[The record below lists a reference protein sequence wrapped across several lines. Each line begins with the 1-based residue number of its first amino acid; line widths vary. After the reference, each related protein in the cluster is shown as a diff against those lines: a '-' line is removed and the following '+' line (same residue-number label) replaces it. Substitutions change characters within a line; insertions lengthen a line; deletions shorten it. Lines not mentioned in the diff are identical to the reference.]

1 MVYLNLAIFLIILG
15 IMAYLHFHFK
25 AWSLAKKVFIGLA
38 LGILFGFIMQFVYRD
53 SMDVIKESTQW
64 FAIVGSGYVKL
75 LQMIVMPLIFI
86 SILSAIS
93 KLHQSASALGKISL
107 SVISILLITT
117 FIAAC
122 VGVIVTLTFH
132 LTSDGLVNGITEQQR
147 FAYLLGNQNKV
158 LTQMNTPELILAFIP
173 SNPFGDLAKMS
184 ATSIIGVVIF
194 AIFLGIAAL
203 KLLKENSEAG
213 HKVIAGIEIFQQWI
227 MTLVRLVM
235 QLTPY
240 GVFALMLSLSA
251 TSDLQSILR
260 LGLFIIASY
269 VAIAIMF
276 LIHGFF
282 IFCSGGSFLGYFKKI
297 GAVMAFAFTSRSSAA
312 SIPLNIETQMK
323 QFNVPESIAGFSAS
337 FGATIGQ
344 NGCAGIYPAMLAVMV
359 ATGMGIPIDF
369 HFMIILV
376 CIVTLSSI
384 GVAGVG
390 GGATF
395 AALMVLPMLG
405 LPIEIVALLVSIEP
419 LIDMGRTALN
429 VSDSMVSGIVTSRIL
444 KTS

>member
-1 MVYLNLAIFLIILG
+1 MIFLNLAIFMLFLFFLG
-15 IMAYLHFHFK
+15 YLQFHFK
-25 AWSLAKKVFIGLA
+25 TWSLSRRVFIGLI
-38 LGILFGFIMQFVYRD
+38 LGIVLGFLMQWIYRD
-53 SMDVIKESTQW
+53 PKVIHESTQW
-64 FAIVGSGYVKL
+64 FAIVGNGYVKL
-75 LQMIVMPLIFI
+75 LQMIVMPLIFV

-93 KLHQSASALGKISL
+93 KLHNAAKLGKISF
-107 SVISILLITT
+107 SVIFVLLFTT

-122 VGVIVTLTFH
+122 IAIVVALAFH
-132 LTSDGLVNGITEQQR
+132 LTSEGLVNGISEQQR
-147 FAYLLGNQNKV
+147 FSQLLGNQQQT
-158 LTQMNTPELILAFIP
+158 LTQLSAPQLILAFIP
-173 SNPFGDLAKMS
+173 SNPFGDLAKLG

-194 AIFLGIAAL
+194 ASFLGISAL
-203 KLLKENSEAG
+203 KLLKDNPLAG
-213 HKVIAGIEIFQQWI
+213 NKVIVGIDILQQWI
-227 MTLVRLVM
+227 MKLVRLVM

-260 LGLFIIASY
+260 LGSFIIASY
-269 VAIAIMF
+269 VAIGAMF
-276 LIHGFF
+276 LVHAFF
-282 IFCSGGSFLGYFKKI
+282 IFCTGGSFFGYFKKI
-297 GAVMAFAFTSRSSAA
+297 GAVMAFSFTSRSSAA
-312 SIPLNIETQMK
+312 SIPLNIETQMN
-323 QFNVPESIAGFSAS
+323 QFKVPESIASFAAS

-359 ATGMGIPIDF
+359 AVGMGIPVDF

-395 AALMVLPMLG
+395 SALMVLPMLG

-429 VSDSMVSGIVTSRIL
+429 VSGSMTAGIVTSKWI
-444 KTS
+444 KS